1 MSKSRLF
8 GYAVDED
15 EGKLV
20 ITIDGL
26 LAENCV
32 RQIRGSAEEG
42 RGGQLLAQLL
52 PVSSLYKLMSGEG
65 EEKSKQDA
73 LSLEQLLGQNVDQS
87 FASFEQQFSELRES
101 IAQLN
106 KNFRA
111 PNRRYVAKGVQVM
124 LRLSRETR
132 SCS

>member
-15 EGKLV
+15 EGKLL

-26 LAENCV
+26 LAENCI
-32 RQIRGSAEEG
+32 RQIRGSAEQG
-42 RGGQLLAQLL
+42 RGGHLLAQLL

-65 EEKSKQDA
+65 EEKSKEEA

-106 KNFRA
+106 KT
-111 PNRRYVAKGVQVM
+111 P
-124 LRLSRETR
+124 SSE
-132 SCS
+132 